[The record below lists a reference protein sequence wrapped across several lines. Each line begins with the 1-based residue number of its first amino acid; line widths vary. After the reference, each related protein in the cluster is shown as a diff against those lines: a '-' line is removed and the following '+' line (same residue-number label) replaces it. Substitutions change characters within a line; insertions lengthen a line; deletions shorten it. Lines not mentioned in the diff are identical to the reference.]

1 MNIKIKLIY
10 IIILFQ
16 LAICSSSIA
25 KINIIVSVDN
35 EIITNYDVIKEGRY
49 LRILN
54 PSLNNLNKDQI
65 TELAKQSLIKEIIK
79 KKEISKFISLE
90 EKNHPFINERLTDL
104 FVKLGYE
111 NIEAFKYVLLN
122 NETYS
127 YKEIEFKIKIE
138 LYWNELIFNRY
149 NNQVIINEKELT
161 KKINKLKNKKRRE
174 LFLSEIVFR
183 KKKDEDLND
192 TIFKIKKSISEI
204 GFDNTANIYSISES
218 SKFGGKIGWLKEG
231 ALSKEIYE
239 SINNLKVKEYS
250 DVIKI
255 ENNFIILRIDEI
267 KIVENKIDK
276 KKEKEKLIQI
286 EKNKKLEKFSR
297 IYFSKVKKNYLINEE

>member
-1 MNIKIKLIY
+1 MNVKIKLIY
-10 IIILFQ
+10 IVILFQ

-35 EIITNYDVIKEGRY
+35 EIITNYDVLKESRY

-54 PSLNNLNKDQI
+54 PNLNNLNKEQI

-79 KKEISKFISLE
+79 KKEVSKFISLE
-90 EKNHPFINERLTDL
+90 EENHPFINERLKSL
-104 FVKLGYE
+104 FIKLGYE
-111 NIEAFKYVLLN
+111 DKKAFEYVLLN

-127 YKEIEFKIKIE
+127 FKEIEFKIKIE
-138 LYWNELIFNRY
+138 LYWNELIFNKY
-149 NNQVIINEKELT
+149 NNQVIIDEKELDE
-161 KKINKLKNKKRRE
+161 KINKLRNKKRRE
-174 LFLSEIVFR
+174 FFLSEIVFK

-192 TIFKIKKSISEI
+192 SILKIKKSISEI

-218 SKFGGKIGWLKEG
+218 SKFGGKIGWLKEE

-239 SINNLKVKEYS
+239 SINNLEVKEYS

-276 KKEKEKLIQI
+276 EKEKKKLIQI
-286 EKNKKLEKFSR
+286 ERNKKLEKFSR
-297 IYFSKVKKNYLINEE
+297 IYFSKVKRNYLINEE

>member
-35 EIITNYDVIKEGRY
+35 EIITNYDVLKEGRY
-49 LRILN
+49 LRVLN
-54 PSLNNLNKDQI
+54 PSLNNLNKEQI

-79 KKEISKFISLE
+79 KKEVSKFISLE
-90 EKNHPFINERLTDL
+90 EKNHPFINERLKNL

-111 NIEAFKYVLLN
+111 DKKAFENVLLG

-127 YKEIEFKIKIE
+127 FKEIEFKIKIE
-138 LYWNELIFNRY
+138 LYWNELIFNKY
-149 NNQVIINEKELT
+149 NNQVIINEKEIN
-161 KKINKLKNKKRRE
+161 KKINKLKNEKRRE
-174 LFLSEIVFR
+174 LFLSEIVFK
-183 KKKDEDLND
+183 KKKDEDLNNS
-192 TIFKIKKSISEI
+192 ISKIKKSISEI

-218 SKFGGKIGWLKEG
+218 SKFGGKIGWLKEEG
-231 ALSKEIYE
+231 LSKEIYE
-239 SINNLKVKEYS
+239 SINNLEVKEYS

-286 EKNKKLEKFSR
+286 ERNKKLEKFSR

>member
-10 IIILFQ
+10 IVILFQ
-16 LAICSSSIA
+16 LAVYSSSIA

-35 EIITNYDVIKEGRY
+35 EIITNYDVLKESRY

-54 PSLNNLNKDQI
+54 PSLDNLNKKQI

-79 KKEISKFISLE
+79 KKEVSKFISLE
-90 EKNHPFINERLTDL
+90 EENHPFINERLKSL
-104 FVKLGYE
+104 FIKLGYE
-111 NIEAFKYVLLN
+111 DKKAFEYVLLN

-127 YKEIEFKIKIE
+127 FKEIEFKIKIE
-138 LYWNELIFNRY
+138 LYWNELIFNKY
-149 NNQVIINEKELT
+149 NNQVIIDEKELN

-174 LFLSEIVFR
+174 FFLSEIVFR
-183 KKKDEDLND
+183 KKKDEDLNES
-192 TIFKIKKSISEI
+192 ILKIKKSISEI
-204 GFDNTANIYSISES
+204 GSDNTANIYSISES
-218 SKFGGKIGWLKEG
+218 SKFGGKIGWLKEEV
-231 ALSKEIYE
+231 LSKEIYE
-239 SINNLKVKEYS
+239 SINNLEVKEYS

-286 EKNKKLEKFSR
+286 ERNKKLEKFSR
-297 IYFSKVKKNYLINEE
+297 IYFSKVKRNYLINEE

>member
-10 IIILFQ
+10 VVILFQ
-16 LAICSSSIA
+16 LAVWNSTTA
-25 KINIIVSVDN
+25 KINIIVSVDD
-35 EIITNYDVIKEGRY
+35 EIITNYDVLKESRY

-54 PSLNNLNKDQI
+54 PSLDNLNKEQI

-79 KKEISKFISLE
+79 KKEVSKFISLE
-90 EKNHPFINERLTDL
+90 EENHPFINERLKNL

-111 NIEAFKYVLLN
+111 DKKAFEYVLLN

-127 YKEIEFKIKIE
+127 FKEIEFKIKIE
-138 LYWNELIFNRY
+138 LYWNELIFNKY
-149 NNQVIINEKELT
+149 NNQVIINEKELN
-161 KKINKLKNKKRRE
+161 KKIDKLKNKKRRE
-174 LFLSEIVFR
+174 FFLSEIVFR
-183 KKKDEDLND
+183 KKKDEDLNNS
-192 TIFKIKKSISEI
+192 ISKIKKSISEI

-218 SKFGGKIGWLKEG
+218 SKFGGKIGWLKEEVI
-231 ALSKEIYE
+231 SKKIYE
-239 SINNLKVKEYS
+239 SINNLEVKEYS

-276 KKEKEKLIQI
+276 EKEKEKLIQI
-286 EKNKKLEKFSR
+286 ERNKKLEKFSR
-297 IYFSKVKKNYLINEE
+297 IYFSKVKRNYLIDEE

>member
-1 MNIKIKLIY
+1 MNTKIKLTY
-10 IIILFQ
+10 IVILFQ
-16 LAICSSSIA
+16 LALYSPSIA

-35 EIITNYDVIKEGRY
+35 EIITNYDVLKESRY

-54 PSLNNLNKDQI
+54 PNLNNLNKEQI

-79 KKEISKFISLE
+79 KKEVSKFISLE
-90 EKNHPFINERLTDL
+90 EKNHPFINERLKDL
-104 FVKLGYE
+104 FVKLGYADKK
-111 NIEAFKYVLLN
+111 AFEYVLLS

-127 YKEIEFKIKIE
+127 FKEIEFKIKIE
-138 LYWNELIFNRY
+138 LYWNELIFNKY
-149 NNQVIINEKELT
+149 NNQVIINEKELN

-174 LFLSEIVFR
+174 FFLSEIVFR

-192 TIFKIKKSISEI
+192 SILKIKKSISEI

-218 SKFGGKIGWLKEG
+218 SKFGGKIGWLKEEV
-231 ALSKEIYE
+231 LSKEIYE
-239 SINNLKVKEYS
+239 SINNLEVKEYS

-267 KIVENKIDK
+267 KIVENKIDRE
-276 KKEKEKLIQI
+276 KEKEKLIQI
-286 EKNKKLEKFSR
+286 ERNKKLEKFSR
-297 IYFSKVKKNYLINEE
+297 IYFSKVKRNYLINEE

>member
-1 MNIKIKLIY
+1 MNVKIKLIY
-10 IIILFQ
+10 IVILFQ

-25 KINIIVSVDN
+25 KINIIASVDN
-35 EIITNYDVIKEGRY
+35 EIITNYDVLKESRY

-54 PSLNNLNKDQI
+54 PSLDNLNKEQI

-79 KKEISKFISLE
+79 KKEVSKFISLE
-90 EKNHPFINERLTDL
+90 EENHPFINERLKSL
-104 FVKLGYE
+104 FIKLGYE
-111 NIEAFKYVLLN
+111 DKKAFEYVLLN

-127 YKEIEFKIKIE
+127 FKEVEFKIKIE
-138 LYWNELIFNRY
+138 LYWNELIFNKY
-149 NNQVIINEKELT
+149 NNQVIINEKELD

-174 LFLSEIVFR
+174 FFLSEIVFR

-192 TIFKIKKSISEI
+192 SILKIKKSISEI

-218 SKFGGKIGWLKEG
+218 SKFGGKIGWIKEES
-231 ALSKEIYE
+231 LTKEIYE
-239 SINNLKVKEYS
+239 SINNLEVKEYS

-255 ENNFIILRIDEI
+255 ENNFIILRVDEI

-276 KKEKEKLIQI
+276 EKEKKKLIQI
-286 EKNKKLEKFSR
+286 ERNKKLEKFSR
-297 IYFSKVKKNYLINEE
+297 IYFSKVKRNYLINEE

>member
-10 IIILFQ
+10 VVILFQ
-16 LAICSSSIA
+16 LAVWNSTTA
-25 KINIIVSVDN
+25 KINIIVSVDD
-35 EIITNYDVIKEGRY
+35 EIITNYDVLKESRY

-54 PSLNNLNKDQI
+54 PSLDNLNKEQI

-79 KKEISKFISLE
+79 KKEVSKFISLE
-90 EKNHPFINERLTDL
+90 EENHPFINERLKNL

-111 NIEAFKYVLLN
+111 DKKAFEYVLLN

-127 YKEIEFKIKIE
+127 FKEIEFKIKIE
-138 LYWNELIFNRY
+138 LYWNELIFNKY
-149 NNQVIINEKELT
+149 NNQVIINEKELN
-161 KKINKLKNKKRRE
+161 KKIDKLKNKKRRE
-174 LFLSEIVFR
+174 FFLSEIVFR
-183 KKKDEDLND
+183 KKKDEDLNNS
-192 TIFKIKKSISEI
+192 ISKIKKSISEI

-218 SKFGGKIGWLKEG
+218 SKFGGKIGWLKEEVI
-231 ALSKEIYE
+231 SKKIYE
-239 SINNLKVKEYS
+239 SINNLEVNEYS

-276 KKEKEKLIQI
+276 EKEKEKLIQI
-286 EKNKKLEKFSR
+286 ERNKKLEKFSR
-297 IYFSKVKKNYLINEE
+297 IYFSKVKRNYLINEE

>member
-10 IIILFQ
+10 IVILFQ
-16 LAICSSSIA
+16 LALSSSSIA

-35 EIITNYDVIKEGRY
+35 EIITNYDVLKESRY

-54 PSLNNLNKDQI
+54 PNLNNLNKEQI

-90 EKNHPFINERLTDL
+90 EKNHPFINERLKDL
-104 FVKLGYE
+104 FIKLGYE
-111 NIEAFKYVLLN
+111 DKKAFEYVLLN

-127 YKEIEFKIKIE
+127 FKEIEFKIKIE

-149 NNQVIINEKELT
+149 NNQVIINEKELN
-161 KKINKLKNKKRRE
+161 KKINKLKNKKRKE
-174 LFLSEIVFR
+174 FFLSEIVFR

-192 TIFKIKKSISEI
+192 LILKIKKSISEI

-218 SKFGGKIGWLKEG
+218 SKFGGKIGWLKEEV
-231 ALSKEIYE
+231 LSKEIYK
-239 SINNLKVKEYS
+239 SINNLEVEEYS

-255 ENNFIILRIDEI
+255 ENNFLILRIDEI

-276 KKEKEKLIQI
+276 EKEKKKLIQI
-286 EKNKKLEKFSR
+286 ERNKKLEKFSR
-297 IYFSKVKKNYLINEE
+297 IYFSKVKRNYLINEE

>member
-1 MNIKIKLIY
+1 MNIKIKLVY

-25 KINIIVSVDN
+25 KIKIIVSVDN
-35 EIITNYDVIKEGRY
+35 EIITNYDVLKEGRY
-49 LRILN
+49 LKVLN
-54 PSLNNLNKDQI
+54 PSLNNLNKEQI

-79 KKEISKFISLE
+79 KKEVSKFISLE
-90 EKNHPFINERLTDL
+90 EKNHPFINERLKNI

-111 NIEAFKYVLLN
+111 DKKDFEYVLLN

-127 YKEIEFKIKIE
+127 FKEIEFKIKIE
-138 LYWNELIFNRY
+138 LYWNELIFNKY

-161 KKINKLKNKKRRE
+161 KKINKLKNKKGRE
-174 LFLSEIVFR
+174 FFLSEIVFR

-192 TIFKIKKSISEI
+192 SILKIKKSISEI

-218 SKFGGKIGWLKEG
+218 AKFGGKVGWIKEES
-231 ALSKEIYE
+231 LTKEIYE
-239 SINNLKVKEYS
+239 NINNLEVKEYS

-255 ENNFIILRIDEI
+255 ENNFILLRIDEI
-267 KIVENKIDK
+267 RVIENEID
-276 KKEKEKLIQI
+276 KEKEKQKLIQI
-286 EKNKKLEKFSR
+286 ERNKKLEKFSR
-297 IYFSKVKKNYLINEE
+297 IYFSKVKRNYLIDEE

>member
-25 KINIIVSVDN
+25 KINIIISVDN
-35 EIITNYDVIKEGRY
+35 EIITNYDVLKEGRY
-49 LRILN
+49 LKVLN
-54 PSLNNLNKDQI
+54 PSLNNLNKEQI

-79 KKEISKFISLE
+79 KKEVSKFISLE
-90 EKNHPFINERLTDL
+90 EKNHPFINERLKNI

-111 NIEAFKYVLLN
+111 DKKDFEYVLLN

-127 YKEIEFKIKIE
+127 FKEIEFKIKIE
-138 LYWNELIFNRY
+138 LYWNELIFNKY
-149 NNQVIINEKELT
+149 NNQVIINEKELN
-161 KKINKLKNKKRRE
+161 KKIDKLKNKKRRE
-174 LFLSEIVFR
+174 FFLSEIVFR
-183 KKKDEDLND
+183 KKKDEDLNNS
-192 TIFKIKKSISEI
+192 ILKIKKSISEI

-218 SKFGGKIGWLKEG
+218 SKFGGKVGWIKEES
-231 ALSKEIYE
+231 LTKEIYE
-239 SINNLKVKEYS
+239 NINNLEVKEYS

-255 ENNFIILRIDEI
+255 ENNFIILRIDEMRI
-267 KIVENKIDK
+267 IENEIDK

-286 EKNKKLEKFSR
+286 ERNKKLEKFSR
-297 IYFSKVKKNYLINEE
+297 IYFSKVKRNYLINEE

>member
-35 EIITNYDVIKEGRY
+35 EIITNYDILKEGRY
-49 LRILN
+49 LKVLN
-54 PSLNNLNKDQI
+54 PSLNNLNKEQI

-79 KKEISKFISLE
+79 KKEVSKFISLE

-104 FVKLGYE
+104 FVKLGYKD
-111 NIEAFKYVLLN
+111 IEAFKYALLN

-127 YKEIEFKIKIE
+127 FKEIEFKIKIE
-138 LYWNELIFNRY
+138 LYWNELIFNKY

-174 LFLSEIVFR
+174 LFLSEIVFK
-183 KKKDEDLND
+183 KKKDEALND
-192 TIFKIKKSISEI
+192 SILKIKKSINEI

-218 SKFGGKIGWLKEG
+218 SKFGGKIGWLKEE

-239 SINNLKVKEYS
+239 SINNLEVKEYS

-276 KKEKEKLIQI
+276 EKEKKKLIQI
-286 EKNKKLEKFSR
+286 ERNKKLEKFSR
-297 IYFSKVKKNYLINEE
+297 IYFSKVKRNYLINEE

>member
-16 LAICSSSIA
+16 LAICGSSIA

-35 EIITNYDVIKEGRY
+35 EIITNYDVLKEGRY

-54 PSLNNLNKDQI
+54 PSLNNLNKEQI

-79 KKEISKFISLE
+79 KKEVSKFISLE
-90 EKNHPFINERLTDL
+90 EKNHPFINERLKDL

-111 NIEAFKYVLLN
+111 DKKAFEYALLN

-127 YKEIEFKIKIE
+127 FKEIEFKIKIE
-138 LYWNELIFNRY
+138 LYWNELIFNKF

-161 KKINKLKNKKRRE
+161 KKINKLQNKKRRE

-192 TIFKIKKSISEI
+192 TILKIKKSISEI

-218 SKFGGKIGWLKEG
+218 SKFGGKIGWLKEEG
-231 ALSKEIYE
+231 LSKEIYE
-239 SINNLKVKEYS
+239 SINNLEVKEYS

-286 EKNKKLEKFSR
+286 ERNKKLEKFSR
-297 IYFSKVKKNYLINEE
+297 IYFSKVKRNYLINEE

>member
-16 LAICSSSIA
+16 LALSSSSIA

-35 EIITNYDVIKEGRY
+35 EIITNYDVLKESRY

-54 PSLNNLNKDQI
+54 PNLNNLNKEQI

-90 EKNHPFINERLTDL
+90 EKNHPFINERLKNL

-111 NIEAFKYVLLN
+111 DKKAFEYALLN

-127 YKEIEFKIKIE
+127 FKEIEFKIKIE
-138 LYWNELIFNRY
+138 LYWNELIFNKY
-149 NNQVIINEKELT
+149 NNQVIINEKELD

-174 LFLSEIVFR
+174 FFLSEIVFR
-183 KKKDEDLND
+183 KKKDEDLNE
-192 TIFKIKKSISEI
+192 TILKIKKSISEI
-204 GFDNTANIYSISES
+204 GFDNTANIYSTSES
-218 SKFGGKIGWLKEG
+218 SKFGGKIGWLKEEG
-231 ALSKEIYE
+231 LSKEIYE
-239 SINNLKVKEYS
+239 SINNLEVKEYS

-276 KKEKEKLIQI
+276 EKEKKKLIQI
-286 EKNKKLEKFSR
+286 ERNKKLEKFSR
-297 IYFSKVKKNYLINEE
+297 IYFSKVKRNYLINEE

>member
-10 IIILFQ
+10 IVILFQ

-35 EIITNYDVIKEGRY
+35 EIITNYDVLKESRY

-54 PSLNNLNKDQI
+54 PNLDNLNKEQI

-79 KKEISKFISLE
+79 KKEVSKFISLE
-90 EKNHPFINERLTDL
+90 EKNHPFINERLKDL

-111 NIEAFKYVLLN
+111 DQKAFEYVLLN

-127 YKEIEFKIKIE
+127 FKEIEFKIKIE
-138 LYWNELIFNRY
+138 LYWNELIFNKY
-149 NNQVIINEKELT
+149 NNQVIIDEKELN

-174 LFLSEIVFR
+174 FFLSEIVFR
-183 KKKDEDLND
+183 KKKDQDLND
-192 TIFKIKKSISEI
+192 LILKIKKSISEI

-218 SKFGGKIGWLKEG
+218 SKFGGKIGWLKEEV
-231 ALSKEIYE
+231 LSKEIYK
-239 SINNLKVKEYS
+239 SINNLEVEEYS

-255 ENNFIILRIDEI
+255 ENNFLILRIDKI

-276 KKEKEKLIQI
+276 EKEKKKLIQI
-286 EKNKKLEKFSR
+286 ERNKKLEKFSR
-297 IYFSKVKKNYLINEE
+297 IYFSKVKRNYLINEE